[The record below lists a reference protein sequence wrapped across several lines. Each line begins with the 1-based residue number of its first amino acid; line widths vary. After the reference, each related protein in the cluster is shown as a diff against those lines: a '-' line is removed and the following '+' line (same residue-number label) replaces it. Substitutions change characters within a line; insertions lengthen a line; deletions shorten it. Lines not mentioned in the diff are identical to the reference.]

1 MKNRFVG
8 FAAFVMVILMI
19 LPMLTACGDSDK
31 PQSAV
36 TVEVDGEKI
45 VIDNPEGKTVAQL
58 LEENEIVLGEG
69 DVAVIDLE
77 KNDDGFLTVKVLRKC
92 TVTVEDEAEN
102 QQYKAVLVGGTVED
116 AIKAVGIKLSENQ
129 KVNHELK
136 AALED
141 GMKIVITVQEPEKDN
156 DNEGNNA
163 AGPKQSSNSSS
174 SGTNSSSSSDSG
186 SSSSSSSSSSSDSGS
201 TPSSDSGSS
210 KSVVST
216 ENYDDPDGSGHGVKV
231 ITYSDG
237 SQEEVE
243 Y

>member
-8 FAAFVMVILMI
+8 FAAFILIILMI

-31 PQSAV
+31 PQTAV

-45 VIDNPEGKTVAQL
+45 VIDNPEGKPVAQL
-58 LEENEIVLGEG
+58 LEENNIVLGEG

-77 KNDDGFLTVKVLRKC
+77 KNDDDFLTVKVLRKC

-102 QQYKAVLVGGTVED
+102 QQYTVVLVGGTVED

-141 GMKIVITVQEPEKDN
+141 GMKIVITVQESEN

-163 AGPKQSSNSSS
+163 AAPKQSSNSSS
-174 SGTNSSSSSDSG
+174 SGSGSGSSSGSNSSSSSG
-186 SSSSSSSSSSSDSGS
+186 SDSGS
-201 TPSSDSGSS
+201 NSGSASTSDPGAS

>member
-1 MKNRFVG
+1 MMKNRFVG
-8 FAAFVMVILMI
+8 FAAFILVILMI
-19 LPMLTACGDSDK
+19 LPMLTACGDK
-31 PQSAV
+31 EEPQNAV

-45 VIDNPEGKTVAQL
+45 VIDNPEGKPVAQL

-77 KNDDGFLTVKVLRKC
+77 KSDDGFLTVKVLRKC
-92 TVTVEDEAEN
+92 TVTVEDKAEN
-102 QQYKAVLVGGTVED
+102 QQYTAVIVGGTVED

-136 AALED
+136 AVLED
-141 GMKIVITVQEPEKDN
+141 GMKIVITVQEPEN
-156 DNEGNNA
+156 DDEGNNTA
-163 AGPKQSSNSSS
+163 APKQNSSSGYSSGSGSGSGSGSNSSS
-174 SGTNSSSSSDSG
+174 SSGSSSGSDSGSTSTSDSG
-186 SSSSSSSSSSSDSGS
+186 SSR
-201 TPSSDSGSS
+201 
-210 KSVVST
+210 SVVST
-216 ENYDDPDGSGHGVKV
+216 ENYDDPDGSGHGVRV

>member
-1 MKNRFVG
+1 MRKRFVG

-19 LPMLTACGDSDK
+19 LPMLTACGDSDEL
-31 PQSAV
+31 QAAV

-45 VIDNPEGKTVAQL
+45 VIENPEGKSVAQL
-58 LEENEIVLGEG
+58 LEENNIVLGEG
-69 DVAVIDLE
+69 DVAAIDLE
-77 KNDDGFLTVKVLRKC
+77 NNDDGFLTVKVLRKC

-116 AIKAVGIKLSENQ
+116 AIQAVGIKLSDNQ

-141 GMKIVITVQEPEKDN
+141 GMKIVITVQETESDN
-156 DNEGNNA
+156 AGNNA
-163 AGPKQSSNSSS
+163 AASTQSSNSSS
-174 SGTNSSSSSDSG
+174 YSSNSGSSSSSGSGSNSGSDSGSVPESDSG
-186 SSSSSSSSSSSDSGS
+186 SSS
-201 TPSSDSGSS
+201 GSS
-210 KSVVST
+210 RTVVST

>member
-31 PQSAV
+31 PQTAI

-77 KNDDGFLTVKVLRKC
+77 KNDDGFLMVKVLRKC

-129 KVNHELK
+129 KVNHELT

-141 GMKIVITVQEPEKDN
+141 GMKIVITVQESEN
-156 DNEGNNA
+156 DNAGNNA
-163 AGPKQSSNSSS
+163 AAPKQSSKSGSSGSS
-174 SGTNSSSSSDSG
+174 SGSDSGSIPTSDSG
-186 SSSSSSSSSSSDSGS
+186 SSSESSSESSR
-201 TPSSDSGSS
+201 
-210 KSVVST
+210 SVVST
-216 ENYDDPDGSGHGVKV
+216 ENYDDPDGSGHGVRV